1 MNTQA
6 LWQLPW
12 QRLRLLG
19 LVALALLQL
28 AVPVSMIQARE
39 NVLQQG
45 KAFRIQTL
53 PVDPYDLFRGRYVAL
68 NPENPLCPHPG
79 TEIKQGQW
87 AYASLETAPDGFV
100 RCSALSL
107 QPPQDRTGYLRLRVT
122 STRQTEVSLDWPF
135 DRFYLEEPL
144 APAAED
150 AYRQMSAEDKA
161 WIEVRVYK
169 GRGVLAQLYLNE
181 MPLRDYLL
189 QLPAAQPVAD

>member
-6 LWQLPW
+6 LLQLPW

-19 LVALALLQL
+19 LGVLALLQL
-28 AVPVSMIQARE
+28 AVPISMIQARE
-39 NVLQQG
+39 SVLQQG
-45 KAFRIQTL
+45 QVFRLQTL

-79 TEIKQGQW
+79 TDLKRGQW
-87 AYASLETAPDGFV
+87 AYARLETAADGFA

-107 QPPQDRTGYLRLRVT
+107 RPPQDSTDYLRLRVT
-122 STRQTEVSLDWPF
+122 STRQTQVSLDWPF

-189 QLPAAQPVAD
+189 QLPPTEPVTD

>member
-1 MNTQA
+1 MKMSG
-6 LWQLPW
+6 LSVLPW

-19 LVALALLQL
+19 LGGLALLQL

-39 NVLQQG
+39 SVLRNG
-45 KAFRIQTL
+45 TVFRMKTL

-79 TEIKQGQW
+79 VELKTGQW
-87 AYASLETAPDGFV
+87 AYARLETAADGFV
-100 RCSALSL
+100 RCSVLSL
-107 QPPQDRTGYLRLRVT
+107 QPPQDSADYLRLRVSS
-122 STRQTEVSLDWPF
+122 STQSEVSLDWPF
-135 DRFYLEEPL
+135 DRYYLEEPL

-161 WIEVRVYK
+161 WIQIRVYK
-169 GRGVLAQLYLNE
+169 GQGVLAQLYLNE

-189 QLPAAQPVAD
+189 QLPPVPSAAD

>member
-1 MNTQA
+1 MNRA
-6 LWQLPW
+6 SLSALPW
-12 QRLRLLG
+12 QRLRLIGLG
-19 LVALALLQL
+19 ALALLQL

-39 NVLQQG
+39 SVLHKG
-45 KAFRIQTL
+45 AVFRIKTL

-79 TEIKQGQW
+79 GELKTGQW
-87 AYASLETAPDGFV
+87 AYAHLATAADGFV

-107 QPPQDRTGYLRLRVT
+107 QPPQDSTDYLRLRVSS
-122 STRQTEVSLDWPF
+122 STQADVSLDWPF
-135 DRFYLEEPL
+135 DRYYLEEPL

-161 WIEVRVYK
+161 WIQIRVYK
-169 GRGVLAQLYLNE
+169 GQGVLAQLYLNE

-189 QLPAAQPVAD
+189 QLPPASSAAD